1 MWGAIIGGTIN
12 SAASII
18 PAVNGDN
25 RSIIDNNYNLQQ
37 QQIAAQA
44 ETKRQQ
50 TQIIGY
56 SAAGIGVLILLYII
70 LVKA

>member
-1 MWGAIIGGTIN
+1 MLGALIGGVIS

-37 QQIAAQA
+37 QQIEAQA
-44 ETKRQQ
+44 EAKREQNK
-50 TQIIGY
+50 IIGY
-56 SAAGIGVLILLYII
+56 SAAGIGVLILLYIV